1 MRVPSKRLK
10 TIIRRQETI
19 KKTMKYYDEI
29 QACIGSD
36 PNIKPV
42 ISLESG
48 HVSADDSSG
57 DESGELS
64 SADGKP
70 KKRPVRKRKSHSSA
84 AEMLEFMNRYAEKR
98 EKVEEEKLNL
108 MKEMQNDKEMA
119 HRIRL
124 TVRSIDSMYILL
136 SFVLQG
142 GIVPS
147 TLPLCFHCLGKGIAD
162 LE

>member
-1 MRVPSKRLK
+1 
-10 TIIRRQETI
+10 
-19 KKTMKYYDEI
+19 MKYYDEI

-48 HVSADDSSG
+48 HVSAADDSSG

-70 KKRPVRKRKSHSSA
+70 KKLPVRKRQSHSSA
-84 AEMLEFMNRYAEKR
+84 AEMLEFMNRYGEKR

-108 MKEMQNDKEMA
+108 MKELQSDKKMF
-119 HRIRL
+119 
-124 TVRSIDSMYILL
+124 L
-136 SFVLQG
+136 SEISKL
-142 GIVPS
+142 
-147 TLPLCFHCLGKGIAD
+147 
-162 LE
+162 